1 MVSILVEENWWS
13 SQDISAHKT
22 PEIKM
27 ARTERQC
34 KQCAINMCK
43 DEAHGIRCWDKEEP
57 DRNGTKPLSCGQWS
71 LFRVMI
77 LPSEGFIVP
86 YREQNV

>member
-1 MVSILVEENWWS
+1 
-13 SQDISAHKT
+13 
-22 PEIKM
+22 M
-27 ARTERQC
+27 AQTEWQC

-43 DEAHGIRCWDKEEP
+43 EEAHGIQRWDKQEP

-77 LPSEGFIVP
+77 LPSARFIVP
-86 YREQNV
+86 YRVQNVSANKN